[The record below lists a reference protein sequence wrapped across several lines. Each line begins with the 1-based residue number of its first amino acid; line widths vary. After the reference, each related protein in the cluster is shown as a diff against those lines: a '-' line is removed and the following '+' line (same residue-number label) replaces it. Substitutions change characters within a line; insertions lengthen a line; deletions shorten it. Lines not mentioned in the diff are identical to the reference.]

1 LPIIRGVPFKERSVR
16 RSAFAFTL
24 LAILS
29 LSGCAATATRVRP
42 LDATDRIAG
51 RYAINGS
58 PTDVVVITAIAH
70 GQYRI
75 ENPGF
80 WMGVGMFDG
89 KVYWGVFAYPSDTR
103 HGSLA
108 GVRGVQRAELQPDG
122 SFKVHGSFAPGASEF
137 DVVWTRTR

>member
-1 LPIIRGVPFKERSVR
+1 MRLTTIAIAV
-16 RSAFAFTL
+16 

-42 LDATDRIAG
+42 VDATDKIAG

-58 PTDVVVITAIAH
+58 PTDVVIITAIARR
-70 GQYRI
+70 QYRI

-80 WMGVGMFDG
+80 WMGVGLFDG
-89 KVYWGVFAYPSDTR
+89 KVYWGVFTYPSDTR

>member
-1 LPIIRGVPFKERSVR
+1 MRLS
-16 RSAFAFTL
+16 TL
-24 LAILS
+24 ALAVLVALS
-29 LSGCAATATRVRP
+29 LGGCAATATHVGP
-42 LDATDRIAG
+42 VEATDKIAG

-58 PTDVVVITAIAH
+58 PTDVVIITAIAR

-80 WMGVGMFDG
+80 WMGVGLFDG

>member
-1 LPIIRGVPFKERSVR
+1 MRLS
-16 RSAFAFTL
+16 TL
-24 LAILS
+24 ALAVLVALS

-42 LDATDRIAG
+42 ADATDKIAG

-58 PTDVVVITAIAH
+58 PTDVVIITTIAR

-80 WMGVGMFDG
+80 WMGVGLFDG

>member
-1 LPIIRGVPFKERSVR
+1 MRLSPIAI
-16 RSAFAFTL
+16 AL
-24 LAILS
+24 LFLLS

-42 LDATDRIAG
+42 VDATDKIAG

-70 GQYRI
+70 HQYRI

-137 DVVWTRTR
+137 DVVWTPTR